1 MSVCCI
7 DLRRDYVCF
16 CDHTEEQIYTQ
27 NKYDKQMLRVKIIWK
42 N

>member
-1 MSVCCI
+1 M
-7 DLRRDYVCF
+7 YVF
-16 CDHTEEQIYTQ
+16 VITLKNKYIHK